1 MKTLL
6 KTNVILLLGIV
17 ALWGC
22 EEDVTPLQHTA
33 PQVTFPV
40 QETSLTAVVGDP
52 VEFRAD
58 IESGDKLTCGWYVD
72 GTLEASTAE
81 MTYTFSAPGDYEVRF
96 EARNGAGKVEKSYAV
111 KVADVLKMHLSVGDS
126 TRIVRRQLD
135 VLKVMAVVD
144 AGSDVVHEWKVD
156 GEVKSDKAY
165 FDTFDLPEAKVYTV
179 AYAGTNAAGTFR
191 KSFEV
196 QATSSG
202 DRFL

>member
-6 KTNVILLLGIV
+6 KSKIILLLGIV

-72 GTLEASTAE
+72 GTLEASTPG

-96 EARNGAGKVEKSYAV
+96 EARNGAGKIEKSYAV
-111 KVADVLKMHLSVGDS
+111 EVSDVLEMHLSVGDS

-135 VLKVMAVVD
+135 ILKVMAIVD
-144 AGSDVVHEWKVD
+144 AGSDVTHKWTVD
-156 GEVKSDKAY
+156 GVEKSDKAY
-165 FDTFDLPEAKVYTV
+165 FDTFDA
-179 AYAGTNAAGTFR
+179 
-191 KSFEV
+191 
-196 QATSSG
+196 
-202 DRFL
+202 

>member
-6 KTNVILLLGIV
+6 KSKIILLLGIV

-22 EEDVTPLQHTA
+22 EEDVTPLRHTA

-72 GTLEASTAE
+72 GTLEASTPG

-96 EARNGAGKVEKSYAV
+96 EARNGAGKVERSYAV
-111 KVADVLKMHLSVGDS
+111 KVADVLEMHLSVGDS

-135 VLKVMAVVD
+135 ILKVMAIVD

-156 GEVKSDKAY
+156 GEV
-165 FDTFDLPEAKVYTV
+165 
-179 AYAGTNAAGTFR
+179 
-191 KSFEV
+191 
-196 QATSSG
+196 
-202 DRFL
+202 